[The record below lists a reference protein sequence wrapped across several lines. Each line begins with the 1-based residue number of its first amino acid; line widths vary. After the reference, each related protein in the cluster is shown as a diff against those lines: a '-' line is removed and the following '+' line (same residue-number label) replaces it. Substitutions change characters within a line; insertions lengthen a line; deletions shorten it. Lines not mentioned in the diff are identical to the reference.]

1 MVTPPFPS
9 RPAKTALLVE
19 DEQSTLRF
27 YQAGLKGLQEF
38 TLLSARNGQEA
49 LELLK
54 GQAVDVVVTDL
65 NMPVLDGYGLI
76 AALAQRYPS
85 LPIIVIT
92 SVADASLQNQALD
105 LGALQVIPKPP
116 RLSTLM
122 EAIRTAGGLS
132 APGLVRGVGIGSLL
146 QLMNWERRTA
156 TFTVRGPEATGYLY
170 VKDGELIHAALGAE
184 EGLVAAYQLLSWE
197 GAQVEFVY
205 TCRVQATIDLPLAEI
220 LMNLALFRDMKVK
233 KILPPDPFYDDK
245 WTR

>member
-1 MVTPPFPS
+1 MISPSSPS

-27 YQAGLKGLQEF
+27 YLAGLKGLQEF
-38 TLLSARNGQEA
+38 TLLSATNGREA
-49 LELLK
+49 LDLLQQ
-54 GQAVDVVVTDL
+54 QAVDVVVTDL

-76 AALAQRYPS
+76 AVLAQRYPS

-92 SVADASLQNQALD
+92 SVADPSLQNQALD

-116 RLSTLM
+116 KLSVLM
-122 EAIRTAGGLS
+122 EAIRTAGSLT

-156 TFTVRGPEATGYLY
+156 TFTVRGPDATGYLY
-170 VKDGELIHAALGAE
+170 VKDGELIHAALGRD

-205 TCRVQATIDLPLAEI
+205 TCRVEQTIDLPLTEVLI
-220 LMNLALFRDMKVK
+220 NLALFRDMKHK
-233 KILPPDPFYDDK
+233 KVLPPNPFYDDT
-245 WTR
+245 WNA

>member
-1 MVTPPFPS
+1 MITPTGP

-27 YQAGLKGLQEF
+27 YLAGLKGLQEF
-38 TLLSARNGQEA
+38 TLVSAANGREA
-49 LELLK
+49 LDRLRD
-54 GQAVDVVVTDL
+54 QPVDVVVTDL

-92 SVADASLQNQALD
+92 SVADPSLQNQALD

-116 RLSTLM
+116 KLSTLM
-122 EAIRTAGGLS
+122 EAIRTAASLT

-156 TFTVRGPEATGYLY
+156 TFTVRGPDATGYLY
-170 VKDGELIHAALGAE
+170 VREGELIHAALGQE
-184 EGLVAAYQLLSWE
+184 EGLLAAYQILSWD
-197 GAQVEFVY
+197 GVQVEFVY
-205 TCRVQATIDLPLAEI
+205 TCRVEPSIDLPLPEV

-233 KILPPDPFYDDK
+233 KQLPRNPFYEDN
-245 WTR
+245 WNA